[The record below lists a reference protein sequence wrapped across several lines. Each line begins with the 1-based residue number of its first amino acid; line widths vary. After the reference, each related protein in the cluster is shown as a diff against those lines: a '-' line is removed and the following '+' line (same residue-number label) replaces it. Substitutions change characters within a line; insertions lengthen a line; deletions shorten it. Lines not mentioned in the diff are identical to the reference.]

1 MSSKR
6 FDIVVF
12 GDTCVDLILK
22 DADVAPE
29 FGQVEKLVADY
40 DLEMGGSCCIFAAQA
55 AKLGLKVALVG
66 RVGADAFG
74 QLIVDTLSAAG
85 VDTRYIAVDSSL
97 RTGITAHLVQGD
109 DRAMLT
115 HPGSLSA
122 VTIADVTD
130 ELLLSARHLH
140 YGSLYLQTGL
150 LPHWVDI
157 LRRAKALGLTTSLD
171 TNWDPEQV
179 WDHGLARALPLID
192 VLLPNEQEAIH
203 LSGQPSAGA
212 AIAHLR
218 RQVPLLV
225 VKRDIAGALA
235 WQGDG
240 SFVQAVLPAVS
251 RRRWHWRR
259 RQFRCRVF
267 WRVGW
272 RVARADLP
280 LDCLRVRARGSWRCW
295 RHSGAIAPVANRR
308 SPASLGGLSRQLRR
322 RLRAYPRRCSRGRR
336 HDTQS
341 RSRAILRDCT
351 YCVHRSESGGASFAG
366 RAAYPDA

>member
-1 MSSKR
+1 MPGKPY
-6 FDIVVF
+6 DLVVF

-74 QLIVDTLSAAG
+74 QLVVDTLSAAG
-85 VDTRYIAVDSSL
+85 VDTRFITVDSSL
-97 RTGITAHLVQGD
+97 RTGITAHLVRGD

-122 VTIADVTD
+122 LTIDDVSD
-130 ELLLSARHLH
+130 DLLASARHLH

-150 LPHWVDI
+150 LPHWIEI
-157 LRRAKALGLTTSLD
+157 LQRAKALGLSASLD

-179 WDHGLARALPLID
+179 WDHGLSQALPLID
-192 VLLPNEQEAIH
+192 VLLPNEQEALQ
-203 LSGQPSAGA
+203 LSGQSDFGA

-218 RQVPLLV
+218 ARVPLLV

-240 SFVQAVLPAVS
+240 AFAQAVLPALAGGDGIGAGDSFDAGFLAGWLAGLPVATCLS
-251 RRRWHWRR
+251 IACQCGRA
-259 RQFRCRVF
+259 VAGA
-267 WRVGW
+267 VGGTAAQL
-272 RVARADLP
+272 RLSQIADLQ
-280 LDCLRVRARGSWRCW
+280 
-295 RHSGAIAPVANRR
+295 PV
-308 SPASLGGLSRQLRR
+308 
-322 RLRAYPRRCSRGRR
+322 
-336 HDTQS
+336 
-341 RSRAILRDCT
+341 
-351 YCVHRSESGGASFAG
+351 
-366 RAAYPDA
+366 